1 MLYNIEIKDKPGVF
15 DAVGQG
21 IKKDIFD
28 LGIKSVSEV
37 RFVQVYIIEA
47 SVSEQ
52 GIRKICEELL
62 TDRVSQDYVIN
73 SEEKRGTETSPF
85 FVIEVAYNP
94 GVMDPVEESALK
106 GIKDLR
112 VEGVT
117 AFKTAK
123 KYLIKGSLNDGQ
135 LKIISEKLLY
145 NKLIQHIVKSPSH
158 QVTKSQVNFR
168 F

>member
-62 TDRVSQDYVIN
+62 TDRVSQDYVI
-73 SEEKRGTETSPF
+73 RRPAAGETSQ
-85 FVIEVAYNP
+85 ATTN
-94 GVMDPVEESALK
+94 
-106 GIKDLR
+106 
-112 VEGVT
+112 
-117 AFKTAK
+117 
-123 KYLIKGSLNDGQ
+123 
-135 LKIISEKLLY
+135 
-145 NKLIQHIVKSPSH
+145 
-158 QVTKSQVNFR
+158 
-168 F
+168 